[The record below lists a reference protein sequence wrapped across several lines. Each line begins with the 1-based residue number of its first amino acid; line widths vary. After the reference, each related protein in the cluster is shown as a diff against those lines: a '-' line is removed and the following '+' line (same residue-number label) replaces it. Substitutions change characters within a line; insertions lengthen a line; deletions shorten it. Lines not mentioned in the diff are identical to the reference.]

1 MIVNDYLMSLTVVLK
16 NEIRL
21 YDMLTGKLLM
31 LHSNVFQEEDTNSEI
46 SKVKIDKT
54 NRKLYI
60 SNNLGKIVVSNC

>member
-1 MIVNDYLMSLTVVLK
+1 MSLTVVLK

>member
-1 MIVNDYLMSLTVVLK
+1 MSLTVVLK

-31 LHSNVFQEEDTNSEI
+31 LHSNIFQEEDTNSEI
-46 SKVKIDKT
+46 SKVKIDKR